1 MLIFV
6 YEVSSQLS
14 DASLCSVDLEVTT
27 GRGSKT
33 VFTENTRCLTVTALY
48 SFLEWPVIRGAFSV
62 TQTPKLSACTWRQTS
77 RWTDMAVWQVP
88 SYFYGQNQS
97 IYLLR
102 ATELLLNLSLGH
114 SQVCKLLAANLDFVI
129 RPPMVVF
136 MVVSVFNSMLA
147 ILCLSGFSHSFWCL
161 LWLFC
166 EHHVYGFIYTI
177 FFSFCTWCKSRKLW
191 CILYF
196 HLK

>member
-1 MLIFV
+1 MVLRL
-6 YEVSSQLS
+6 SSQRTQGVREWLPSILFWSNQSFGVLS
-14 DASLCSVDLEVTT
+14 LWHKLPNSLLAPG
-27 GRGSKT
+27 GRHPG
-33 VFTENTRCLTVTALY
+33 EM
-48 SFLEWPVIRGAFSV
+48 
-62 TQTPKLSACTWRQTS
+62 TWLFG
-77 RWTDMAVWQVP
+77 QVP

-147 ILCLSGFSHSFWCL
+147 VLCLSGFSHSFWCL

-166 EHHVYGFIYTI
+166 EHHVYGFIYAS
-177 FFSFCTWCKSRKLW
+177 FFFHFVPGVRAGNCGVFYISILNKLNKCSLYAQESTKITNKLW
-191 CILYF
+191 
-196 HLK
+196 